1 MDNEQVVDT
10 SIQDTSAPVEAE
22 TNTTITMTE
31 AELNKKLQSASSKA
45 KNDIMKELGIN
56 SIKDF
61 QDLKTN
67 YETAINTKTSL
78 EENINTLNQEK
89 TKLSE
94 DLLLTKLGVSEE
106 YREDLLTLAKSKVD
120 NDHTLEDVS
129 KSLLEKFPQF
139 KGVKETIKMGTEKA
153 EIKQDTPPVDTE
165 LSKRFPWL
173 KN

>member
-1 MDNEQVVDT
+1 MDETVNNNITAESET
-10 SIQDTSAPVEAE
+10 APVEADN
-22 TNTTITMTE
+22 NTTITLTE
-31 AELNKKLQSASSKA
+31 TELNKRIQSASSKA
-45 KNDIMKELGIN
+45 KNELMKELGIN
-56 SIKDF
+56 SVKDF

-94 DLLLTKLGVSEE
+94 DLMLTKLGVSEE

-120 NDHTLEDVS
+120 NEHSLEDVS

-139 KGVKETIKMGTEKA
+139 KATKETIKMGTEKA

>member
-1 MDNEQVVDT
+1 MDETVNNNITAESETVAVDA
-10 SIQDTSAPVEAE
+10 DN
-22 TNTTITMTE
+22 NTTITLTE
-31 AELNKKLQSASSKA
+31 TELNKRIQSASSKA
-45 KNDIMKELGIN
+45 KNELMKELGIN
-56 SIKDF
+56 SVKDF

-89 TKLSE
+89 NKLSE

-120 NDHTLEDVS
+120 NEHSLEDVS

-139 KGVKETIKMGTEKA
+139 KATKETIKMGTEKA

>member
-61 QDLKTN
+61 QDLKAT
-67 YETAINTKTSL
+67 YETAVNDKNIL
-78 EENINTLNQEK
+78 EENIKTLNQEK

-94 DLLLTKLGVSEE
+94 DLMLTKLGVSEE
-106 YREDLLTLAKSKVD
+106 YRDDLLTLAKSKVD
-120 NDHTLEDVS
+120 NAHTLEDVS

-139 KGVKETIKMGTEKA
+139 KSTKEQIKMGTEKA
-153 EIKQDTPPVDTE
+153 NIKDTVIPPTDSDLVR
-165 LSKRFPWL
+165 RFPWL
-173 KN
+173 K